1 MQIVNTSRN
10 LINVGV
16 QTDTVV
22 ITSSDDEAAA
32 FHKCQPSKRSSTV
45 ATITQTLLPGLT
57 SSAQHTGDLC
67 QTLTSPKDVSNL
79 WQTTAVSDVSRI
91 TIVNK
96 KTTIHQD
103 NINAT
108 NEVFFYMIEQ
118 HKPAQPI
125 ATNDDF
131 LEILLSTTTRDNNI
145 SDYTI
150 QIGQDHQLI
159 RKESKTKTL
168 SRFRICIFT
177 GGNCR

>member
-1 MQIVNTSRN
+1 MQIANTSRN

-22 ITSSDDEAAA
+22 ITSSDDKAAA

-67 QTLTSPKDVSNL
+67 RTLTSPKDVSNL
-79 WQTTAVSDVSRI
+79 WQTTAVSNVSRM

-108 NEVFFYMIEQ
+108 NEVTTTFLYNRTTQ
-118 HKPAQPI
+118 ASPI
-125 ATNDDF
+125 ATNDDT
-131 LEILLSTTTRDNNI
+131 LEILLSTTTRDNI
-145 SDYTI
+145 SDYTT

-168 SRFRICIFT
+168 CRFRICIFT